1 MAQDL
6 TKTTQTVDYTAE
18 LQKLQYRK
26 LLQELQDEETAKAE
40 WERKEAKRLEGV
52 KRDVEEA
59 TKTKIEQAHAQE
71 NCPHSAKNISFIR
84 GQRLGT
90 AKDKDGRIFN
100 GFLAFCQFCKKQY
113 DSYDAIPAHLR
124 SDMEYFGGPKY

>member
-6 TKTTQTVDYTAE
+6 TKTTQTVDYSSE

-52 KRDVEEA
+52 KKEVEYA
-59 TKTKIEQAHAQE
+59 KQAKIEQLHAQAE
-71 NCPHSAKNISFIR
+71 CPHSAKNISFIR
-84 GQRLGT
+84 GQRLGA
-90 AKDKDGRIFN
+90 AKNEKGELFN
-100 GFLAFCQFCKKQY
+100 GFLAFCQFCKKTY